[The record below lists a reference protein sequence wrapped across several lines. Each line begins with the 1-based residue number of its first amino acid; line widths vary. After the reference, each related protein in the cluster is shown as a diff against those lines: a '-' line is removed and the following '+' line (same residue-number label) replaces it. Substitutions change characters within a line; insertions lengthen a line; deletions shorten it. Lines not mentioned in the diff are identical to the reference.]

1 MHDTFITEYFDWKP
15 LEPSKKV
22 KLVNYVLKKLRF
34 WVRLSGPPFTGEMTN
49 VEQRMNMYHL
59 VSQVLAYNVSGDLV
73 ELGCHVGHSAALIQ
87 KIIDSYGPNRTLH
100 VYDSFEGL
108 PDVKLEDGETP
119 FYAGQLAAEKQVLLE
134 NFKLLGLKPP
144 VIHVGW
150 FSDTLPIELPEQISF
165 AHLDGDL
172 YDSIL
177 ISLEYVYPRLS
188 KGAVC
193 LVDDYCDPEVYDGWN
208 NLPGVKAAC
217 DRYLKDKPEKVS
229 VLYAGNYSHGFFR
242 KL

>member
-1 MHDTFITEYFDWKP
+1 MHNTFITEYFDWKP
-15 LEPSKKV
+15 LEPSRKV
-22 KLVNYVLKKLRF
+22 KLVNSVLSKLGL
-34 WVRLSGPPFTGEMTN
+34 WVRLAGPPSSGVMTN

-59 VSQVLAYNVSGDLV
+59 VSQVLAYNVPGDLV
-73 ELGCHVGHSAALIQ
+73 ELGCHVGYSAVLIS
-87 KIIDSYGPNRTLH
+87 KVVEYYDPARTLH

-108 PDVKLEDGETP
+108 PDVKPEDGDTP
-119 FYAGQLAAEKQVLLE
+119 YFAGQLAAQEHLLIK
-134 NFKLLGLKPP
+134 NFRAVGLKPP
-144 VIHVGW
+144 VVHAGW
-150 FSDTLPIELPEQISF
+150 FSETLPTGLPEHISF

-177 ISLEYVYPRLS
+177 VSLEHVYPRLS

-193 LVDDYCDPEVYDGWN
+193 LVDDYCDPDVHDGWN
-208 NLPGVKAAC
+208 ELPGVKAAC
-217 DRYLKDKPEKVS
+217 DRYLSDKPERIS